1 MDLGAPEL
9 ILILLIVVL
18 LFGVGRIGKVA
29 GEMGSGIRAFR
40 EGLRGEEDGVK
51 EDGVKYDGIKEMKL
65 PEAEKSET
73 EEPVGSV
80 QTKL

>member
-51 EDGVKYDGIKEMKL
+51 YDGAKEVKQ
-65 PEAEKSET
+65 PEAEKSAT
-73 EEPVGSV
+73 EEPVEAT